1 MKTQSAHADPV
12 SAVVI
17 LNYLSSYYPIS
28 PDMAEQLNA
37 ALFPCSVKK
46 GDYLIRQG
54 EHATAFYFILSG
66 IVVGYTTRKK
76 KKLTTYI
83 CAEGDTVSSIS
94 GMYGEQPSGESVFA
108 IEDTIM
114 LGIPVETILEW
125 IEYSLGW
132 NIIVRKILEDFYKI
146 AHERSN
152 VIRMGTTKE
161 KYDFYSAEMSKH
173 FGRIPVEYI
182 ADYLNIKSKTLE
194 KLLKDRQKNS
204 NQVGD
209 DLKDRIRHYLVELE
223 GFKQQGLTLTK
234 MAKALS
240 VPSYQL
246 SHLINFHYK
255 KSFNALINTYRV
267 CYLRNRLQ
275 QHHTWQHLKI
285 EALGVDG
292 GFSSRSVFFSEF
304 KSRIGMSPAE

>member
-1 MKTQSAHADPV
+1 
-12 SAVVI
+12 
-17 LNYLSSYYPIS
+17 
-28 PDMAEQLNA
+28 MAGQLNA
-37 ALFPCSVKK
+37 ALFHFPVKK

-54 EHATAFYFILSG
+54 EHATAFYFIISG

-94 GMYGEQPSGESVFA
+94 GMYGEKPSGESVFA
-108 IEDTIM
+108 IEDTIL
-114 LGIPVETILEW
+114 LGLPVETILEW
-125 IEYSLGW
+125 IETSLGW

-152 VIRMGTTKE
+152 VIRMGTAKE
-161 KYDFYSAEMSKH
+161 KYDYYAAEMHEH
-173 FGRIPVEYI
+173 FERIPVAFI

-194 KLLKDRQKNS
+194 KLLKDRKKNS
-204 NQVGD
+204 EQLNEKL
-209 DLKDRIRHYLVELE
+209 DLLIRSYLVDEE
-223 GFKQQGLTLTK
+223 SFRKQGLTLTK

-240 VPSYQL
+240 IPSHQL
-246 SHLINFHYK
+246 SHFINSRYK

-267 CYLRNRLQ
+267 IYLRNRLQ
-275 QHHTWQHLKI
+275 HDFAWQHLKI
-285 EALGVDG
+285 EALGIEG

-304 KSRIGMSPAE
+304 KLRVGMSPAEYARSIKNVSLQ